1 MQMVFDLKTIL
12 IGTAV
17 VVGGYYGY
25 RHMFGELEGKD
36 VGRLIQLYSQSQPAR
51 RMIIR
56 RRAVSVYA
64 SGRDY
69 DKVVRALQSRSPDE
83 QALAVIILREK
94 HEQRSIEKLMGLLN
108 DSELSPVVQV
118 ELATTMAD
126 FGVMEAIPRL
136 IELTDVKEEQSTRA
150 AAHSALKELTGAG
163 AEVKFG
169 DATRQHWTHWWKS
182 HGGDR
187 RLRKS
192 KKAG

>member
-1 MQMVFDLKTIL
+1 MQMVFDFKTVL
-12 IGTAV
+12 VGTAV
-17 VVGGYYGY
+17 VVGGYYAY
-25 RHMFGELEGKD
+25 RHMFGALEGKD
-36 VGRLIQLYSQSQPAR
+36 VGKLIQLYSQSQPAR

-69 DKVVRALQSRSPDE
+69 ERVLRALQSRSPDE

-94 HEQRSIEKLMGLLN
+94 HELRSTEKLVGLL
-108 DSELSPVVQV
+108 DDPETSPVVQE

-126 FGVMEAIPRL
+126 FGVEEAIPRL
-136 IELTDVKEEQSTRA
+136 IELTDVKEDQAARA

-169 DATRQHWTHWWKS
+169 EATRQHWTYWWKS
-182 HGGDR
+182 HGGGR
-187 RLRKS
+187 RL
-192 KKAG
+192 KKGKNAG